1 MIKGDDCSTQ
11 IIEYVCV
18 HDCMFFC
25 LILPFEVALHFH
37 FEILTCLY
45 PNKVCK
51 TRRDPTANRHLF
63 KWNHSQCDGI
73 SDREKM

>member
-1 MIKGDDCSTQ
+1 MIKGDDCITQ

-18 HDCMFFC
+18 YDCMFFC

-45 PNKVCK
+45 PNKVYK
-51 TRRDPTANRHLF
+51 TRRDPKLTNTCS
-63 KWNHSQCDGI
+63 NGI
-73 SDREKM
+73 TVNVME